1 MIKKIINNYK
11 YVSFDVFDTLIERK
25 CLTPEQLFIN
35 TGIKVLGNRNKTEY
49 LKIRKQAEN
58 NAYNL
63 LGAQATLD
71 DIYNNM
77 NVFNNKTISNL
88 KREEIN
94 QELAN
99 CYPKKKIQDIYK
111 YAVESNKKIIIISDM
126 YLSKDIISKM
136 LKKCGYDRYEKLYVS
151 NEYGVDKRS
160 GKLFDLVLK
169 KENIESNDIIHIG
182 DSLKADIL
190 GAKKNNIKSIF
201 IPRKKMISRYLKKIG
216 V

>member
-58 NAYNL
+58 NAYNS

-111 YAVESNKKIIIISDM
+111 YAVESNKKIIII
-126 YLSKDIISKM
+126 Y
-136 LKKCGYDRYEKLYVS
+136 
-151 NEYGVDKRS
+151 NQ
-160 GKLFDLVLK
+160 
-169 KENIESNDIIHIG
+169 
-182 DSLKADIL
+182 
-190 GAKKNNIKSIF
+190 
-201 IPRKKMISRYLKKIG
+201 
-216 V
+216 